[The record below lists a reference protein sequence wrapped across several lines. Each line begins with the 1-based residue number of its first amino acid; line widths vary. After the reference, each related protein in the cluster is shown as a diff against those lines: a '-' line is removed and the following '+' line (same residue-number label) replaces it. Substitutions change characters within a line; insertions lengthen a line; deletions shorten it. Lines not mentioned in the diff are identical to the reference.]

1 MRLNINGK
9 SDSNQNF
16 DLNSNFPSWRFVR
29 NKVHEEGMVLSENLR
44 HRRSSQQSG
53 SYQNQRI
60 LPRKKGA
67 KFIEKVCSDLNVKL
81 KSALTAICKDGP
93 KVIVKMGKILGIIY
107 THCMAQ
113 SLH

>member
-1 MRLNINGK
+1 MLEVGRSADINCKCG
-9 SDSNQNF
+9 SPH
-16 DLNSNFPSWRFVR
+16 L
-29 NKVHEEGMVLSENLR
+29 HYVLSENLR
-44 HRRSSQQSG
+44 RRRSSQQSG
-53 SYQNQRI
+53 SYQNERI
-60 LPRKKGA
+60 LPRKEGA

-93 KVIVKMGKILGIIY
+93 KVIVKMSKILGIIY